1 MKPFSPA
8 SRRLQG
14 SVYSRFAA
22 RLATHDGPVFPL
34 HIGDTWM
41 EPAVGCRSE
50 DQQVAVHSGLH
61 RYSPVR
67 GRASL
72 VDGLCAE
79 VVRMSGATTAPE
91 NVLVSA
97 GGTGGLAAVVGA
109 IVRPGA
115 KVVVLAPHWP
125 LIAGMVTAFGATP
138 VVVPFFDQA
147 TDAASAAAILEAAI
161 DADTVAVYWNTP
173 SNPAGLNVP
182 ADWLRA
188 LVAVARA
195 HDLWILADEVYEH
208 YVYEGV
214 HTPTRPLAPERTV
227 SIHSFSKSYGM
238 AGSRV
243 GYVVGPT
250 DLIEH
255 AQRVSTHT
263 FYSAPTAGQ
272 TAALAALGPAGRE
285 WVERARELYG
295 ALGRHAADRLG
306 VPRPQGSTFLFVDVA
321 DALDEHGLEGLLE
334 RAVQRGLLVAPGPS
348 FGPYPTHVRVCFT
361 SAAPDRVRTG
371 IDVLAEL
378 LGR

>member
-1 MKPFSPA
+1 MRPFSPA
-8 SRRLQG
+8 SERLQG

-22 RLATHDGPVFPL
+22 RLATHQGPVYPL

-41 EPAVGCRSE
+41 EPAVGCRSQ
-50 DQQVAVHSGLH
+50 DQRVADHPGLH
-61 RYSPVR
+61 RYSTVR

-72 VDGLCAE
+72 VQGICGE
-79 VVRMSGATTAPE
+79 VERLSGASTGPD

-138 VVVPFFDQA
+138 VIVPFFGKAD
-147 TDAASAAAILEAAI
+147 DPASAAAILESAI

-182 ADWLRA
+182 ASWLQA
-188 LVAVARA
+188 LVAVARS

-227 SIHSFSKSYGM
+227 SVHSFSKSYGM

-243 GYVVGPT
+243 GYVVGPA

-255 AQRVSTHT
+255 AQRISTHT
-263 FYSAPTAGQ
+263 FYSAPTPSQ
-272 TAALAALGPAGRE
+272 TAALAALGPAGRA
-285 WVERARELYG
+285 WVQRARERY
-295 ALGRHAADRLG
+295 AELGRAAADRLG
-306 VPRPQGSTFLFVDVA
+306 VPRPEGSTFLFVDVA
-321 DALDEHGLEGLLE
+321 DSLDDHGLEGLLE

-361 SAAPDRVRTG
+361 SAEPDRVRTG
-371 IDVLAEL
+371 FDILAEL